1 MRPAILCFPAGVG
14 WNFLP
19 AMIHLLPLR
28 IEDADI
34 DREDEDPSDKKWL
47 DQMWGRN
54 KKKKKEKGIEEY
66 KAIALR
72 FKQRMEEAA
81 DDDEAANR
89 RGEPALERLSML
101 VRAAAAARG
110 SLALT
115 GRSSCVVLR
124 LLGGPL
130 GYWAPR
136 SVSLMIDPL

>member
-1 MRPAILCFPAGVG
+1 VRPAILCFPAGVG
-14 WNFLP
+14 WNFSP

-89 RGEPALERLSML
+89 RVEPALERLSML

-115 GRSSCVVLR
+115 GRA
-124 LLGGPL
+124 LLMRCSTFVGVGR
-130 GYWAPR
+130 WATGHR
-136 SVSLMIDPL
+136 VQSL